1 MSADCDTSHSR
12 VEVWPELEKAELLA
26 RGAALKW
33 ASGVFYRPDQ
43 LERLAQYRKRESQRT
58 STIHSR
64 LKSVVQSYL
73 EGVGWG
79 LEQLRGA
86 RGAVR
91 EVSCALGEVQ
101 REWSAAGGFLS
112 LERLR
117 EVASEHERLRTAVSN
132 LPRLCSVPTVVSE
145 TQHLIES
152 RQLLEAHA
160 KLMELERWQDDV
172 HWQLHRVR
180 GGKPSPE
187 EEALVL
193 SYFSGVPQLSKA
205 LSRELWAVIGSG
217 LALAR
222 QDPVPFVSAVRIIER
237 EEAMDRAFLEQQ
249 AASSRTL
256 PPGRPRQW
264 RARFFSVIEE
274 AISTRFRATYLDVRG
289 PGLASHLS
297 ALQNSIMSDLTTT
310 KHLLEQCCP
319 PHYCITRAYLLRCHK
334 CLWAH
339 LQQVISWELDS
350 SEIFAV
356 LNWVLHVYHSPQM
369 MGHPDLCSEVEPDDL
384 GPLISQEAL
393 EQLQNKYVNTVRSS
407 VSEWMHKALEVELT
421 DWQRDQKP
429 DTDHE
434 GFYHTSL
441 PTIIT
446 QMLEENARV
455 ALKIS
460 EALRD
465 QTIYMGLYEL
475 ESFLS
480 RFRDALVNFGKD
492 HQKDRTSPKYYLHY
506 LLAAI
511 NNCIVLKSS
520 IESLEQ
526 QQSKPCH
533 FNRTHPGPQVAL
545 ERAIKR
551 GCHLVIDELLLEV
564 QPQFL
569 LVLCRSWLED
579 GKPLDMLCGAVEQQ
593 CDLYSHV
600 REPCQELLR
609 VESQW
614 VLVVEYVRALMQKRM
629 VCRSAEE
636 RGKLAN
642 RMAQDALQLQELFQ
656 TTDDEQRSS
665 SPQARPGTETLTALL
680 PALAE
685 IIHLKDPSM
694 LTLEVSGL
702 VAKYPDIS
710 EEHISVLMDIRGD
723 VPREVRGTVLDM
735 LEQSAPPLPPGYRP
749 VFTNILVPPPSM
761 SFCLPTVKCA

>member
-1 MSADCDTSHSR
+1 MSPPA

-64 LKSVVQSYL
+64 LKVNIMPLREKAANQADLPSFSLSFSLSLSVVDT
-73 EGVGWG
+73 
-79 LEQLRGA
+79 
-86 RGAVR
+86 
-91 EVSCALGEVQ
+91 
-101 REWSAAGGFLS
+101 

-656 TTDDEQRSS
+656 TTVKRDNSIHS
-665 SPQARPGTETLTALL
+665 TETLTALL